1 MPAWIACGVDDPFG
15 PQTAALRA
23 RLTRLTG
30 HQVPGGMLPGCHD
43 DAFWARN
50 MPAALRFLAARYP

>member
-1 MPAWIACGVDDPFG
+1 MTRSDRRPPRC
-15 PQTAALRA
+15 A
-23 RLTRLTG
+23 RLTKLTG
-30 HQVPGGMLPGCHD
+30 RQVPGGMLPGCHD